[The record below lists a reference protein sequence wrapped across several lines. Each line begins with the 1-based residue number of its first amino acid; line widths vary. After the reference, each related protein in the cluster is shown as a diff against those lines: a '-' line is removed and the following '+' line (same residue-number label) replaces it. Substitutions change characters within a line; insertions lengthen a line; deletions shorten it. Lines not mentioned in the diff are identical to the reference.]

1 MQTPYVFQ
9 KSIKALRFSAVHS
22 LCERSSIWIQE
33 VKMPSLSFLHGFF
46 CTVRPAV
53 VTEVHTES
61 SQIFCRYISDE
72 ILHNRKI
79 RTVFISETLLKNAE
93 YFFLHRSSGTYF
105 SEICQF
111 AERSFW
117 ITFHTAKSSCEFQT
131 DNGACYV
138 LCIQNI
144 TFFFIYEKNT
154 NKLYSILNF
163 FYYTTS

>member
-9 KSIKALRFSAVHS
+9 KSIKALRFSTVHS

-33 VKMPSLSFLHGFF
+33 VKMPSLSFFARIFF
-46 CTVRPAV
+46 APP
-53 VTEVHTES
+53 S
-61 SQIFCRYISDE
+61 SCCNRGSYRKYQIFCRYISDE

-144 TFFFIYEKNT
+144 TFFFIYEKKHKQT
-154 NKLYSILNF
+154 L
-163 FYYTTS
+163 

>member
-9 KSIKALRFSAVHS
+9 KSIKALRFSTVHS

-33 VKMPSLSFLHGFF
+33 VKMPSLSF
-46 CTVRPAV
+46 
-53 VTEVHTES
+53 
-61 SQIFCRYISDE
+61 
-72 ILHNRKI
+72 LHNRKI

-131 DNGACYV
+131 DNGACYI

-144 TFFFIYEKNT
+144 TFFFIYEKKTQT
-154 NKLYSILNF
+154 NSIVFLTF